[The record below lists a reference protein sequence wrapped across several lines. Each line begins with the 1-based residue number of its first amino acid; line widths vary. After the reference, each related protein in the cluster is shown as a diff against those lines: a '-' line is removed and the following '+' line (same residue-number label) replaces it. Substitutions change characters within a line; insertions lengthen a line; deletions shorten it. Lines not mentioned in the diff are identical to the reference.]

1 VRLAVDTNILI
12 SALLKKSLSRKLWFE
27 AEIELCAPEY
37 VVDELHESEAEI
49 LEKFDGSPT
58 EFAKLENLLL
68 KKIKLIRAET
78 LLPFLSASRTIIEDE
93 GDLAFIACALYL
105 GCDIWSNDKDLKK
118 QNTVKVLNTT
128 EIREELKNTTSR

>member
-1 VRLAVDTNILI
+1 MRLAVDTNILI

-105 GCDIWSNDKDLKK
+105 GCDIWSNDKDFKR
-118 QNTVKVLNTT
+118 QGRIRAWTT
-128 EIREELKNTTSR
+128 EELAKELGF